1 MVLAIAFTAA
11 LGAAWIAKKIVS
23 GPREVETVEKT
34 VGATDVLV
42 AATAINLGNSVR
54 GDDLKWQQW
63 PVEGVTPGL
72 ITRSARPDAPTEL
85 SGAVARAPFI
95 AGEPIK
101 EQKLIKISEGGVMA
115 AILPSGMRAISTPIR
130 EETAAGGFIL
140 PNDRVDVILSHKMRV
155 GTKEEPVSEA
165 VLRNVRVLAIGQ
177 EIENKDG
184 EKVATGK
191 TATLEL
197 TPRQAE
203 VLALA
208 QSMGEISLSLR
219 SLADAA
225 PGQSEAIAKIG
236 DAYSN
241 SVKFLKYG
249 VPSRAFG
256 VNSKRKA
263 NDASLSFHAGL
274 ALVAPGPASSRPC
287 PRWRTSSIAPIC
299 ASARLEMG
307 RGVRSRSA

>member
-1 MVLAIAFTAA
+1 MKRARVMVLGIALTAA

-34 VGATDVLV
+34 VGSTDVLV
-42 AATAINLGNSVR
+42 AATAINLGDSVR
-54 GDDLKWQQW
+54 AEDLKWQQW

-72 ITRSARPDAPTEL
+72 ITRSAQPDAPAKL
-85 SGAVARAPFI
+85 SGSVARAPFI

-101 EQKLIKISEGGVMA
+101 DQKLIKISEGGVMA

-130 EETAAGGFIL
+130 EETSAGGFIL
-140 PNDRVDVILSHKMRV
+140 PNDRVDVILSHKIKV
-155 GTKEEPVSEA
+155 GQKEEPVSEA

-203 VLALA
+203 LLALA

-219 SLADAA
+219 SLADAT
-225 PGQSEAIAKIG
+225 PGQAETGAKIG
-236 DAYSN
+236 DANAS

-256 VNSKRKA
+256 IN
-263 NDASLSFHAGL
+263 
-274 ALVAPGPASSRPC
+274 
-287 PRWRTSSIAPIC
+287 
-299 ASARLEMG
+299 
-307 RGVRSRSA
+307 

>member
-1 MVLAIAFTAA
+1 MRRARVIVLAIAFTAA
-11 LGAAWIAKKIVS
+11 IGAAWVAKKIVS

-42 AATAINLGNSVR
+42 AATDINLGDSVR
-54 GDDLKWQQW
+54 ADDLKWQQW

-72 ITRSARPDAPTEL
+72 ITRNAKPDAPTEL

-130 EETAAGGFIL
+130 EETSAGGFIL

-155 GTKEEPVSEA
+155 GSKEEPVSEA

-225 PGQSEAIAKIG
+225 PGQSEATARIG
-236 DAYSN
+236 DAYGN

-256 VNSKRKA
+256 VN
-263 NDASLSFHAGL
+263 
-274 ALVAPGPASSRPC
+274 
-287 PRWRTSSIAPIC
+287 
-299 ASARLEMG
+299 
-307 RGVRSRSA
+307 

>member
-1 MVLAIAFTAA
+1 MKRARVVVLAIAFTAA
-11 LGAAWIAKKIVS
+11 LGAAWVAKKIVG

-42 AATAINLGNSVR
+42 AAANINLGDSVR
-54 GDDLKWQQW
+54 ADDLKWQQW
-63 PVEGVTPGL
+63 PAEGVTPGL
-72 ITRSARPDAPTEL
+72 ITREAQPDAPSQL
-85 SGAVARAPFI
+85 SGSVARAPFI

-140 PNDRVDVILSHKMRV
+140 PNDRVDVILSHKLKV
-155 GTKEEPVSEA
+155 GQKEEPVSEA

-208 QSMGEISLSLR
+208 QSIGEISLSLR
-219 SLADAA
+219 SLADTNPNQAETA
-225 PGQSEAIAKIG
+225 AKIG
-236 DAYSN
+236 DANGS
-241 SVKFLKYG
+241 SVKILKYG
-249 VPSRAFG
+249 VPSRTFG
-256 VNSKRKA
+256 IN
-263 NDASLSFHAGL
+263 
-274 ALVAPGPASSRPC
+274 
-287 PRWRTSSIAPIC
+287 
-299 ASARLEMG
+299 
-307 RGVRSRSA
+307 

>member
-11 LGAAWIAKKIVS
+11 VGAAWVAKKIVS

-42 AATAINLGNSVR
+42 AAAEINLGDSVR
-54 GDDLKWQQW
+54 AGDLKWQQW

-72 ITRSARPDAPTEL
+72 ITRNAQPNAPTEL
-85 SGAVARAPFI
+85 SGAVARASFI

-130 EETAAGGFIL
+130 EETSAGGFIL

-155 GTKEEPVSEA
+155 GSKEEPVSEA

-177 EIENKDG
+177 EIDNKDG

-197 TPRQAE
+197 SPRQAE

-225 PGQSEAIAKIG
+225 PGKSEATAKIG
-236 DAYSN
+236 DAYGN

-256 VNSKRKA
+256 VN
-263 NDASLSFHAGL
+263 
-274 ALVAPGPASSRPC
+274 
-287 PRWRTSSIAPIC
+287 
-299 ASARLEMG
+299 
-307 RGVRSRSA
+307 

>member
-1 MVLAIAFTAA
+1 MKRARIIVLAIAITAA
-11 LGAAWIAKKIVS
+11 LAAAWIARSIVS
-23 GPREVETVEKT
+23 TTPEIQQVERT

-42 AATAINLGNSVR
+42 AAKDINLGDSVR
-54 GDDLKWQQW
+54 SDDFKWQEW

-72 ITRSARPDAPTEL
+72 ITKNAQPDAPSDL

-140 PNDRVDVILSHKMRV
+140 PNDRVDVILSYKMRV
-155 GTKEEPVSEA
+155 GGKEEPVSES

-177 EIENKDG
+177 ALENKDG
-184 EKVATGK
+184 EKVVAGK

-197 TPRQAE
+197 TPRQTE

-219 SLADAA
+219 SLADAK
-225 PGQSEAIAKIG
+225 PGQEPTAKLG
-236 DAYSN
+236 DANSG
-241 SVKFLKYG
+241 SVKILKYG
-249 VPSRAFG
+249 VPSRTFG
-256 VNSKRKA
+256 IN
-263 NDASLSFHAGL
+263 
-274 ALVAPGPASSRPC
+274 
-287 PRWRTSSIAPIC
+287 
-299 ASARLEMG
+299 
-307 RGVRSRSA
+307 

>member
-1 MVLAIAFTAA
+1 
-11 LGAAWIAKKIVS
+11 
-23 GPREVETVEKT
+23 
-34 VGATDVLV
+34 
-42 AATAINLGNSVR
+42 
-54 GDDLKWQQW
+54 
-63 PVEGVTPGL
+63 
-72 ITRSARPDAPTEL
+72 
-85 SGAVARAPFI
+85 VARAPFI

-140 PNDRVDVILSHKMRV
+140 PNDRVDVILSHKLKV
-155 GTKEEPVSEA
+155 GQKEEPVSEA

-208 QSMGEISLSLR
+208 QSIGEISLSLR
-219 SLADAA
+219 SLADTNPNQAETA
-225 PGQSEAIAKIG
+225 AKIG
-236 DAYSN
+236 DANGS
-241 SVKFLKYG
+241 SVKILKYG
-249 VPSRAFG
+249 VPSRTFG
-256 VNSKRKA
+256 IN
-263 NDASLSFHAGL
+263 
-274 ALVAPGPASSRPC
+274 
-287 PRWRTSSIAPIC
+287 
-299 ASARLEMG
+299 
-307 RGVRSRSA
+307 

>member
-1 MVLAIAFTAA
+1 MKRARVVVLGIAFTAA
-11 LGAAWIAKKIVS
+11 LGAAWLAKKIVS

-42 AATAINLGNSVR
+42 AATNINLGDSVR
-54 GDDLKWQQW
+54 ADNLKWQQW
-63 PVEGVTPGL
+63 PEEGVTPGL
-72 ITRSARPDAPTEL
+72 VTRDAHPNAPADF

-101 EQKLIKISEGGVMA
+101 EQKLIKVSEGGIMA

-140 PNDRVDVILSHKMRV
+140 PNDRVDVILSYKMRI
-155 GTKEEPVSEA
+155 GSKEEPVSEA

-184 EKVATGK
+184 EKIATGK

-197 TPRQAE
+197 TPRQTE
-203 VLALA
+203 VLTLA

-219 SLADAA
+219 SLSDTV
-225 PGQSEAIAKIG
+225 PGGAETAAKIG
-236 DAYSN
+236 DAYGG

-256 VNSKRKA
+256 IN
-263 NDASLSFHAGL
+263 
-274 ALVAPGPASSRPC
+274 
-287 PRWRTSSIAPIC
+287 
-299 ASARLEMG
+299 
-307 RGVRSRSA
+307 

>member
-1 MVLAIAFTAA
+1 MKRARVMVLGIALTAA

-34 VGATDVLV
+34 VGSTDVLV
-42 AATAINLGNSVR
+42 AATAINLGDSVR
-54 GDDLKWQQW
+54 AEDLKWQQW

-72 ITRSARPDAPTEL
+72 ITRSAQPDAPSEL
-85 SGAVARAPFI
+85 SGSVARAPFI

-101 EQKLIKISEGGVMA
+101 DQKLIKISEGGVMA

-130 EETAAGGFIL
+130 EETSAGGFIL
-140 PNDRVDVILSHKMRV
+140 PNDRVDVILSHKIKV
-155 GTKEEPVSEA
+155 GSKEEPVSEA

-184 EKVATGK
+184 EKVASGK

-203 VLALA
+203 LLALA

-219 SLADAA
+219 SLADANPNQA
-225 PGQSEAIAKIG
+225 EPTAKIG
-236 DAYSN
+236 DANAS
-241 SVKFLKYG
+241 SVRFLKYG

-256 VNSKRKA
+256 IN
-263 NDASLSFHAGL
+263 
-274 ALVAPGPASSRPC
+274 
-287 PRWRTSSIAPIC
+287 
-299 ASARLEMG
+299 
-307 RGVRSRSA
+307 

>member
-1 MVLAIAFTAA
+1 MKRARVMVLGIALTAA

-34 VGATDVLV
+34 VGSTDVLV
-42 AATAINLGNSVR
+42 AATAINLGDSVR
-54 GDDLKWQQW
+54 ADDLKWQQW

-72 ITRSARPDAPTEL
+72 ITRSTEPDAPSQL
-85 SGAVARAPFI
+85 SGSLARAPFI

-101 EQKLIKISEGGVMA
+101 SQKLIKISEGGVMA
-115 AILPSGMRAISTPIR
+115 AILPPGMRAISTPIR
-130 EETAAGGFIL
+130 EETSAGGFIL
-140 PNDRVDVILSHKMRV
+140 PNDRVDVILSHKIKV
-155 GTKEEPVSEA
+155 GSKDEPVSEA

-184 EKVATGK
+184 EKIASGK

-203 VLALA
+203 LLALA

-219 SLADAA
+219 SLADAT
-225 PGQSEAIAKIG
+225 PGKTEPTAKIG
-236 DAYSN
+236 DANAS

-256 VNSKRKA
+256 IN
-263 NDASLSFHAGL
+263 
-274 ALVAPGPASSRPC
+274 
-287 PRWRTSSIAPIC
+287 
-299 ASARLEMG
+299 
-307 RGVRSRSA
+307 

>member
-1 MVLAIAFTAA
+1 MKRARIIVLSIAITAA
-11 LGAAWIAKKIVS
+11 ILAAWIARAIVS
-23 GPREVETVEKT
+23 GPPEVQQVEKT
-34 VGATDVLV
+34 VGSTDVLV
-42 AATAINLGNSVR
+42 AAKDINLGDSVR
-54 GDDLKWQQW
+54 SDDFKWQQW

-72 ITRSARPDAPTEL
+72 ITKTADPDAPSDL

-95 AGEPIK
+95 SGEPIK

-140 PNDRVDVILSHKMRV
+140 PNDRVDVILSYKMRI
-155 GTKEEPVSEA
+155 GRKEEPVSEA

-177 EIENKDG
+177 ALENKDG

-203 VLALA
+203 VLSLA

-219 SLADAA
+219 SLSDAK
-225 PGQSEAIAKIG
+225 PGQEPTAKIG
-236 DAYSN
+236 DANSG
-241 SVKFLKYG
+241 SVKVLKYG
-249 VPSRAFG
+249 VPSRTFG
-256 VNSKRKA
+256 IN
-263 NDASLSFHAGL
+263 
-274 ALVAPGPASSRPC
+274 
-287 PRWRTSSIAPIC
+287 
-299 ASARLEMG
+299 
-307 RGVRSRSA
+307 